1 MHEPIPVTVLTGFL
15 GAGKTTLLRHMLQ
28 AEHGLKLA
36 VIENEFSETPIDG
49 QLLGDKPVELLTLAN
64 GCVCCSIHVELEK
77 ALFLLLDKLDA
88 GELAFDRLVIECTGL
103 ADPAPVAQTFFADE
117 ELAQRYVLDGI
128 VTLVDAVNAE
138 RHLQE
143 AIAQAQVGFADRI
156 LLSKT
161 DLAEPEQVEALR
173 QRLVRINRRAPLR
186 VVEHG
191 RIDLAELLDIRGF
204 NLNADIAPA
213 PLLRPLAPVG
223 QSADRIRTLV
233 LSSDQPL
240 DMTRLSAFMEDLLER
255 HGNSLLRYK
264 GVLDVAGDERRL
276 VFQGVLRLYGFDW
289 DEPWG
294 EGETRQSVLVFIGDN
309 LPEDEIRA
317 GFAALAPL
325 SRREREKSKK
335 PGECRAFSCSADA
348 YLPYTG
354 SLAQMALTFS
364 RTASTTDSSPMF
376 CRMSQIQPAS
386 SRHSVSPKPR
396 VVTAGVPMR
405 RPEVTNGERGSF
417 GTLFL
422 FTVM

>member
-1 MHEPIPVTVLTGFL
+1 MHPEPIPVTVLTGFL

-173 QRLVRINRRAPLR
+173 QRLARINRRAPLR

-204 NLNADIAPA
+204 NLNADVAAA
-213 PLLRPLAPVG
+213 PLLRPLVPVG

-233 LSSDQPL
+233 LSSDKPL

-255 HGNSLLRYK
+255 HGNALLRYK
-264 GVLDVAGDERRL
+264 GVLDVAGEERRL

-294 EGETRQSVLVFIGDN
+294 GGEARQSVLVFIGDN

-317 GFAALAPL
+317 GFAEVEQAG
-325 SRREREKSKK
+325 
-335 PGECRAFSCSADA
+335 GES
-348 YLPYTG
+348 
-354 SLAQMALTFS
+354 
-364 RTASTTDSSPMF
+364 
-376 CRMSQIQPAS
+376 
-386 SRHSVSPKPR
+386 
-396 VVTAGVPMR
+396 
-405 RPEVTNGERGSF
+405 
-417 GTLFL
+417 
-422 FTVM
+422 